1 MDQEQWGMK
10 IAQSPWRWGLFLVAG
25 LMLLGWILNT
35 PPGIFGKADAI
46 GYAVCHRIDARSFH
60 LVDRQ
65 LPLCARCS
73 GQYLGALFGI
83 IFLISKGPRRVGT
96 PPWPVITVL
105 ILFVVAYG
113 IDGLNSYL
121 HLSPMLEM
129 APSLPR
135 LYEPNNV
142 TRLLTGSGMGFSIAV
157 AVFLTFNRTIWSR
170 NDRRPVIGDL
180 QQLFYAIFILLVLDL
195 LILTER
201 SIILI
206 PMSILSVISVV
217 FFLTIIYSVVI
228 TMIFHM
234 ENQFSSICQYRIPFA
249 IGFIIAMMQLV
260 ILDILRFLLTGTWEG
275 FQL

>member
-1 MDQEQWGMK
+1 MGVISGCW
-10 IAQSPWRWGLFLVAG
+10 SNVVGLDPQYATWYFWKSRCN
-25 LMLLGWILNT
+25 WIRCL
-35 PPGIFGKADAI
+35 P
-46 GYAVCHRIDARSFH
+46 S
-60 LVDRQ
+60 DRCQ
-65 LPLCARCS
+65 VFSS

-180 QQLFYAIFILLVLDL
+180 YLYCW
-195 LILTER
+195 
-201 SIILI
+201 
-206 PMSILSVISVV
+206 
-217 FFLTIIYSVVI
+217 
-228 TMIFHM
+228 
-234 ENQFSSICQYRIPFA
+234 SSTF
-249 IGFIIAMMQLV
+249 
-260 ILDILRFLLTGTWEG
+260 
-275 FQL
+275 